1 MNLDPCPPAQA
12 ERILDGESLRPGVV
26 AAAPGYGSKLARS
39 GFGAPSLPRW
49 CVWVQPSAAGDADRW
64 ERRWLQGVNAALDS
78 WAKLL
83 PIIRVDDLRRA
94 HVRVERRRPPLRQ
107 LSGGWR
113 ASNGRSL
120 LQVLEV
126 KRDDRSLLE
135 PRVTVLVSPE
145 LRALALRATALH
157 ELGHA
162 FGLWGH
168 SDNPADAMAPVQG
181 ASPVLEPSE
190 DDRLTLEWIRRQPT
204 GFGQPVPPGIRS
216 DDT

>member
-1 MNLDPCPPAQA
+1 
-12 ERILDGESLRPGVV
+12 
-26 AAAPGYGSKLARS
+26 
-39 GFGAPSLPRW
+39 
-49 CVWVQPSAAGDADRW
+49 
-64 ERRWLQGVNAALDS
+64 
-78 WAKLL
+78 
-83 PIIRVDDLRRA
+83 
-94 HVRVERRRPPLRQ
+94 
-107 LSGGWR
+107 
-113 ASNGRSL
+113 

-204 GFGQPVPPGIRS
+204 GFGQPVPPEIRF

>member
-1 MNLDPCPPAQA
+1 MSLDLCPPAQA
-12 ERILDGESLRPGVV
+12 ERVLDGEALQSNPAV
-26 AAAPGYGSKLARS
+26 AAPGYGSKLARS
-39 GFGAPSLPRW
+39 RYGAPSLPQW
-49 CVWVQPSAAGDADRW
+49 CVWVEPAAGMQADRW
-64 ERRWLQGVNAALDS
+64 ERRWLQGMDAALAS
-78 WAKLL
+78 WARLL
-83 PIIRVDDLRRA
+83 PIVRVEDPQRA

-107 LSGGWR
+107 LPGGWR

-126 KRDDRSLLE
+126 TRAGRTLLE
-135 PRVTVLVSPE
+135 PRVTVLVSPG
-145 LRALALRATALH
+145 LRASSLRATALH

-181 ASPVLEPSE
+181 SSPVLEPSA

-204 GFGQPVPPGIRS
+204 GFGQPPPPEPPV
-216 DDT
+216 DDA